1 MPRITSDKTEFNSFQ
16 VLICAVIGMAAAVG
30 IVVSDE
36 SKAEVLSRKE
46 DVRPDG
52 FEALLETS
60 NSIIR
65 KESGDE
71 KGNIQGVFS
80 WVSPEGE
87 KIEVSYVADENGY
100 QPKSDSLPTP
110 PPIPDEIERALKWI
124 AANPPAPDSKN

>member
-1 MPRITSDKTEFNSFQ
+1 MFKI

-36 SKAEVLSRKE
+36 SKAEVLSRQE

-60 NSIIR
+60 NSISR

>member
-1 MPRITSDKTEFNSFQ
+1 MFKL

-30 IVVSDE
+30 IVPSDDL
-36 SKAEVLSRKE
+36 KAEVLIQKE
-46 DVRPDG
+46 DVRADG
-52 FEALLETS
+52 FEAVLETS
-60 NSIIR
+60 NSINR

-110 PPIPDEIERALKWI
+110 PPIPDEIQRALKWI
-124 AANPPAPDSKN
+124 AANPPAPGSKI

>member
-1 MPRITSDKTEFNSFQ
+1 
-16 VLICAVIGMAAAVG
+16 
-30 IVVSDE
+30 
-36 SKAEVLSRKE
+36 
-46 DVRPDG
+46 
-52 FEALLETS
+52 
-60 NSIIR
+60 
-65 KESGDE
+65 
-71 KGNIQGVFS
+71 

>member
-1 MPRITSDKTEFNSFQ
+1 MFKI